1 MINTF
6 KQLVCVRRS
15 GFICQI
21 ASDPERVQ
29 PTHIPTLSLKIS
41 SSRIFSKKKNI
52 IQIERVYPR
61 ESRKIINFE
70 MGSYWCLTNF
80 FFHFFQKWNFFHFW
94 IFRPTK
100 WMCMV
105 LVLIFSKFDMYL
117 PYKNRFWGLFSWF
130 CCQGTNSNVWTRSGS
145 KVDFKVVV
153 SKGLMF
159 DPPL

>member
-6 KQLVCVRRS
+6 KQPVCVRGS

-21 ASDPERVQ
+21 ALDPERVQ
-29 PTHIPTLSLKIS
+29 STHVPTLSWKIS
-41 SSRIFSKKKNI
+41 SSRIFLKKMM

-61 ESRKIINFE
+61 ESKKIIIWQKLWNWILFVFDQI
-70 MGSYWCLTNF
+70 F
-80 FFHFFQKWNFFHFW
+80 FSLFSKVIFFLHFCIFW
-94 IFRPTK
+94 PTK

-130 CCQGTNSNVWTRSGS
+130 CC
-145 KVDFKVVV
+145 
-153 SKGLMF
+153 
-159 DPPL
+159 